1 MTPMTAEEL
10 ARAEGV
16 QTAEQWKAFTESV
29 KDARKGAYP
38 SDWWQLMK
46 VSGYMDRI
54 LARFGESSE
63 LKLNGQ
69 PMSQLVAERSAPVAE
84 PEWAKQVRALRPEV
98 QRKLVE
104 RHVRRYTAQLEAG
117 RAGDT
122 SVRVGET
129 EAYLQTWQ
137 AGDAAL
143 LVGLPLPIDCV
154 EEMYD
159 ALASGEADDL
169 LTEEELKQWQP

>member
-16 QTAEQWKAFTESV
+16 QTAEQWKAFTEMV
-29 KDARKGAYP
+29 KDARNGAYP

-63 LKLNGQ
+63 LKIDGKPL
-69 PMSQLVAERSAPVAE
+69 SQLAAEREAASVEPPWVA
-84 PEWAKQVRALRPEV
+84 QVRALRLEV
-98 QRKLVE
+98 QREIVT

-117 RAGDT
+117 RAG
-122 SVRVGET
+122 SANVRVAET

-143 LVGLPLPIDCV
+143 LVGLPLPLDCV

-159 ALASGEADDL
+159 ALTSGEADDL
-169 LTEEELKQWQP
+169 LNEEELKQWQE